1 MRKNLQSNIISRFP
15 IRSRMLLQ
23 TSPGNQDPFDY
34 LIKQHPSPIDL
45 PKRYRQ
51 TCPPRISQEPVG
63 SADAEFFKA
72 SRVSRS
78 GVGRV
83 DNGRPILKVTLY
95 VAENP
100 GDRVAHNFLDTPGY
114 LAPPTCSP
122 SPPPPHLWREDTRRN
137 PPPSCSWPFQ
147 KPGRAFVPFAWTKMD
162 TAIRGSLEEEIPDSR
177 RRYLGRSVT
186 GHVSSSRRQRTTGEG
201 KGGREEGPSR
211 RWTGWKSVEITGAL
225 PFFLLRTANRKRI
238 IGRLIGYSG

>member
-1 MRKNLQSNIISRFP
+1 MFV
-15 IRSRMLLQ
+15 LQ
-23 TSPGNQDPFDY
+23 TSPFDY
-34 LIKQHPSPIDL
+34 LIKQHPHPRSSSPNVIAK
-45 PKRYRQ
+45 PCAP
-51 TCPPRISQEPVG
+51 CPWISQEPVG

-100 GDRVAHNFLDTPGY
+100 GSHTISSIHRVTLP
-114 LAPPTCSP
+114 LRV
-122 SPPPPHLWREDTRRN
+122 PPPPLWRGDTRNPPLMQLTVSKAWPCLRPLRVDEDGRSDKRIPRRRN
-137 PPPSCSWPFQ
+137 PRFE
-147 KPGRAFVPFAWTKMD
+147 
-162 TAIRGSLEEEIPDSR
+162 TAISRSIGDRSRLVLEETED
-177 RRYLGRSVT
+177 
-186 GHVSSSRRQRTTGEG
+186 H
-201 KGGREEGPSR
+201 GGRGEEGPSR

-225 PFFLLRTANRKRI
+225 PFFLLTANRKRI

>member
-1 MRKNLQSNIISRFP
+1 
-15 IRSRMLLQ
+15 MLLQ

-100 GDRVAHNFLDTPGY
+100 GDRVAHNFLDTPPGY

-122 SPPPPHLWREDTRRN
+122 PPPLPIYGEKTRGGILLRVAVDRFKSLAV
-137 PPPSCSWPFQ
+137 PSSPS
-147 KPGRAFVPFAWTKMD
+147 
-162 TAIRGSLEEEIPDSR
+162 RG
-177 RRYLGRSVT
+177 
-186 GHVSSSRRQRTTGEG
+186 
-201 KGGREEGPSR
+201 R
-211 RWTGWKSVEITGAL
+211 RWTQ
-225 PFFLLRTANRKRI
+225 R
-238 IGRLIGYSG
+238 